1 MLNFQL
7 IDSHGSIQ
15 SGSEQLI
22 SQWKNQQ
29 NNALLWIDCHYE
41 SLDEANSL
49 LTEFQIHPLAIED
62 ALRTRHP
69 PKIEFFDEQLFIL
82 YRGISKINGPL
93 DFTHQ
98 QIALFIAK
106 DFIISLHPKPSP
118 GIEKTI
124 EHLGELKQYT
134 PLNIALKIMRNAS
147 SLYLENILDFE
158 TQLSDLEDDLHHR
171 GSDALLGRL
180 TLHKSKLLKLI
191 RGFNYH
197 TAISKGLLN
206 EGDEYDF
213 LNYEQHM
220 HTINDL
226 NDRFDRLATL
236 SQMHY
241 DICSDLIDGYLS
253 ISAHQLN
260 ETMRVLT
267 VITAIFV
274 PLGFLAGLYGMNFDY
289 IPELKFEG
297 GYFYLL
303 GTMSFIAF
311 SLLYFFKRK
320 RWL

>member
-1 MLNFQL
+1 MINYRLIEQNGQTHAGTHEL
-7 IDSHGSIQ
+7 ID
-15 SGSEQLI
+15 
-22 SQWKNQQ
+22 QWKEMANSI
-29 NNALLWIDCHYE
+29 LWIDCQYDKTE
-41 SLDEANSL
+41 EAGQL
-49 LTEFQIHPLAIED
+49 LTEFNIHPLAIED

-82 YRGISKINGPL
+82 YRGISNINGPL

-98 QIALFIAK
+98 QLALFVSRN
-106 DFIISLHPKPSP
+106 FIISLHPKNSP
-118 GIEKTI
+118 GVNKTV
-124 EHLGELKQYT
+124 ETLQELKQPS
-134 PLNIALKIMRNAS
+134 PLNIAIKIMRNAS
-147 SLYLENILDFE
+147 SLYLENILEFE
-158 TQLSDLEDDLHHR
+158 TLLSDLEDDLHQR
-171 GSDALLGRL
+171 GSDVLLGQL
-180 TLHKSKLLKLI
+180 TLYKAKLLKLI

-197 TAISKGLLN
+197 AGISKALLN
-206 EGDEYDF
+206 EGAEYDF
-213 LNYEQHM
+213 LNYDQHM

-226 NDRFDRLATL
+226 DDRFDRLATL

-241 DICSDLIDGYLS
+241 DICSDLVDGYLS

-303 GTMSFIAF
+303 GTMTFIA
-311 SLLYFFKRK
+311 SALLFFFRRK